1 MKKFFIYSSL
11 AIFLFSVASCLK
23 QVTRVSP
30 DKTIDITGKWN
41 DTDSRLVADTMINQ
55 LLLDKWVSNY
65 MQLHTGKRPVIIVG
79 LVKNK
84 SYEHIDAETFIGD
97 IEKAIVKNGSVR
109 LVQAGDNRNELRT
122 ERADQQDFAS
132 PETTKKWGKEL
143 GADFIMQG
151 TINSIVD
158 ANSMEKVIFYQVG
171 LKLTD
176 LETNEVVF
184 VSDGYVS
191 FPLQK
196 LLQSG
201 AETWWYHIKEMERS
215 RGETGRNRHETG

>member
-1 MKKFFIYSSL
+1 MKKFFIYTVI
-11 AIFLFSVASCLK
+11 AIFLFSFAACLK

-30 DKTIDITGKWN
+30 NKTIDITGKWN

-65 MQLHTGKRPVIIVG
+65 MQSHNGKRPVIIVG

-97 IEKAIVKNGSVR
+97 VEKAIVKNGSVR

-158 ANSMEKVIFYQVG
+158 ANSMEKVIFYQVD
-171 LKLTD
+171 LQLTD
-176 LETNEVVF
+176 LETNEVVWMG
-184 VSDGYVS
+184 DKKIKKYV
-191 FPLQK
+191 
-196 LLQSG
+196 
-201 AETWWYHIKEMERS
+201 H
-215 RGETGRNRHETG
+215 N

>member
-1 MKKFFIYSSL
+1 MKRLLIYSFV
-11 AIFLFSVASCLK
+11 AIFLTSFASCLK
-23 QVTRVSP
+23 QVTRVNP

-55 LLLDKWVSNY
+55 LLLDKWVKNY
-65 MQLHTGKRPVIIVG
+65 MTSHDGKRPVIIIG

-109 LVQAGDNRNELRT
+109 LVQAGEKRNELRT

-132 PETTKKWGKEL
+132 PATTKKWGKEL

-151 TINSIVD
+151 TINSIID
-158 ANSMEKVIFYQVG
+158 ANSMEKVIFYQVD
-171 LKLTD
+171 LQLTD
-176 LETNEVVF
+176 LETNEVVWMG
-184 VSDGYVS
+184 DKKIKKYV
-191 FPLQK
+191 
-196 LLQSG
+196 
-201 AETWWYHIKEMERS
+201 H
-215 RGETGRNRHETG
+215 N